1 MLPNLLVSK
10 QGGALLING
19 GTSVKYLLQERSR
32 FTSFHSERSMTIGAF
47 YRFRDAA
54 YINLRL
60 DYEDFAFAVAYD
72 INISGLTPVS
82 KSVGGLEFML
92 QYRGIFGFN
101 KNKKRS

>member
-1 MLPNLLVSK
+1 M
-10 QGGALLING
+10 ING

-32 FTSFHSERSMTIGAF
+32 YTGFHGERSMSIGVF
-47 YRFRDAA
+47 YRYLDAA
-54 YINLRL
+54 FINLRL

-82 KSVGGLEFML
+82 KSIGGFEIML

-101 KNKKRS
+101 QNSKRASVRFM